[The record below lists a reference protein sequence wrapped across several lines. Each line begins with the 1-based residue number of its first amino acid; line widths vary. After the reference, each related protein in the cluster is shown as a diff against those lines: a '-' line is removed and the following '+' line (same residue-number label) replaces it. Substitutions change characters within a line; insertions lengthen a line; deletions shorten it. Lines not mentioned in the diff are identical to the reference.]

1 MDSCRKS
8 LQDVG
13 FVEEKG
19 KRELVVRVMMIF
31 LSREALLRGLLWSLP
46 GSLLQQVSQEDHG
59 GESSQS
65 TNIISI

>member
-19 KRELVVRVMMIF
+19 KREVVLMVMMMISI
-31 LSREALLRGLLWSLP
+31 SREALLRGLLWSLP
-46 GSLLQQVSQEDHG
+46 GSVLQQVS
-59 GESSQS
+59 
-65 TNIISI
+65 

>member
-19 KRELVVRVMMIF
+19 KREVVLMVMMMISI
-31 LSREALLRGLLWSLP
+31 SREALLRGLLRPLP
-46 GSLLQQVSQEDHG
+46 GTGVQQVP
-59 GESSQS
+59 
-65 TNIISI
+65 

>member
-19 KRELVVRVMMIF
+19 KREVVLMVMVLMVMMMMMISI
-31 LSREALLRGLLWSLP
+31 SREALLRGLLWSLP
-46 GSLLQQVSQEDHG
+46 GSVLQQVS
-59 GESSQS
+59 
-65 TNIISI
+65 

>member
-19 KRELVVRVMMIF
+19 KREVVLMLMVMMMISI
-31 LSREALLRGLLWSLP
+31 SREALLRGLLWSLP
-46 GSLLQQVSQEDHG
+46 GSVLQQVS
-59 GESSQS
+59 
-65 TNIISI
+65 